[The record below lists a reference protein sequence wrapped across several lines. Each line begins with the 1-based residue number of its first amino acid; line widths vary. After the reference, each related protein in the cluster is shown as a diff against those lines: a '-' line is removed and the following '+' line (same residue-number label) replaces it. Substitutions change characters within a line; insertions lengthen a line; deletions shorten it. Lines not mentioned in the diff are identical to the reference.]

1 MKHLVVLILML
12 FFVITGC
19 QNIEKVSKPDSLIDE
34 KTMVNLLF
42 DLHYT
47 DAIQGYSGTK
57 FMQRDVKVNKLIL
70 KKYNIDS
77 LTFVENA
84 NYYFEDAER
93 NEKIYREVLE
103 RLEAKKAFNDSLM
116 KKEKEVEKANALP

>member
-1 MKHLVVLILML
+1 MKHLVALFLMVFL
-12 FFVITGC
+12 VITGC
-19 QNIEKVSKPDSLIDE
+19 QNIEEAPKPDSLIDE
-34 KTMVNLLF
+34 ETMVNLLF

-93 NEKIYREVLE
+93 NEQIYREVLE
-103 RLEAKKAFNDSLM
+103 RLEAKKAVNDSLLR
-116 KKEKEVEKANALP
+116 KEKEVEKANALP